1 MILSYKKSLF
11 IFFLCVALFL
21 LFSTLPLSLYGQDG
35 YSLWYPIVSEYLRG
49 DTSYRN
55 SQVIFGGQNL
65 GSIYGE
71 LPFWGLFRFFK
82 FSIHHFL
89 NQTHCLFIIFFF
101 VTSVFIFNGIRKG
114 INFSEIIVLYIYSIL
129 SPVIINRVMAGHLNL
144 IFGVLPFFSLISI
157 VYNKTFLNF
166 ILSVIIFW
174 CAMSTQAYQILSYY
188 FFYIPILAYFFLK
201 EEKSR
206 FKYIGFVFIVFISS
220 FFLSFNNFFEMYK
233 HALSPD
239 NLRGINEK
247 MVYSYVT
254 TNFMDLFQFFF
265 SGMYPEFQRLSPY
278 FFHEINYAIG
288 SFAFLFFR
296 VRKWIWL
303 NVIISLLII
312 FLLFFCM
319 NLSPFNLISELPLI
333 KTFRVPQRSFMII
346 SLFLPLWI
354 FSTDQSNIKR
364 NDIIVFV
371 FLIIFSFFV
380 NYFEYI
386 AIFFCIFFSLQSK
399 FQNKNF
405 AIIFAFAGLFSG
417 TIEKLTPAINEN
429 QNYKIISNYLNPI
442 LLKYSN
448 SDLKKEVFHFETTQ
462 PALVNYVA
470 QSLGIRTI
478 EGYGHPPAKI
488 IKIYQTRTGVVLP
501 KSLNSFYIT
510 GNFSSKNELLKDLGV
525 TKIIYFD
532 SDNGIQEKNLH

>member
-1 MILSYKKSLF
+1 
-11 IFFLCVALFL
+11 
-21 LFSTLPLSLYGQDG
+21 
-35 YSLWYPIVSEYLRG
+35 
-49 DTSYRN
+49 
-55 SQVIFGGQNL
+55 
-65 GSIYGE
+65 
-71 LPFWGLFRFFK
+71 
-82 FSIHHFL
+82 
-89 NQTHCLFIIFFF
+89 
-101 VTSVFIFNGIRKG
+101 
-114 INFSEIIVLYIYSIL
+114 
-129 SPVIINRVMAGHLNL
+129 
-144 IFGVLPFFSLISI
+144 
-157 VYNKTFLNF
+157 
-166 ILSVIIFW
+166 
-174 CAMSTQAYQILSYY
+174 
-188 FFYIPILAYFFLK
+188 
-201 EEKSR
+201 
-206 FKYIGFVFIVFISS
+206 
-220 FFLSFNNFFEMYK
+220 
-233 HALSPD
+233 
-239 NLRGINEK
+239 
-247 MVYSYVT
+247 
-254 TNFMDLFQFFF
+254 
-265 SGMYPEFQRLSPY
+265 
-278 FFHEINYAIG
+278 
-288 SFAFLFFR
+288 
-296 VRKWIWL
+296 
-303 NVIISLLII
+303 
-312 FLLFFCM
+312 
-319 NLSPFNLISELPLI
+319 
-333 KTFRVPQRSFMII
+333 MII